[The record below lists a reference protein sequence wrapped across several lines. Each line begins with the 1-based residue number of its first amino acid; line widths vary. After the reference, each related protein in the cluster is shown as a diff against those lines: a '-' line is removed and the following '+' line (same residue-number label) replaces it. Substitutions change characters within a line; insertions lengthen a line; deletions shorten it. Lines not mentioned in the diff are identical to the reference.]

1 MDPRVSFPRADDG
14 PNLVDHQLIQIV
26 IDETTNGGEFEFA
39 DIILT
44 TDIIL
49 KGYSLY
55 SDLGSTAGGIPLDDL
70 FLVPDP
76 NLPTP
81 DDLLYANTRGHL
93 YVQIEWLKC
102 ISVESKTERNNM
114 IAIPWDYT
122 KGLSYITQN
131 LAMDLRFTL
140 PSATSMRKRFKA
152 TVLYQDTANSTA
164 AVKVYKPM
172 PLRTVAPDKFKL
184 FLYFE
189 AKHDH
194 IFR

>member
-76 NLPTP
+76 NLPTH
-81 DDLLYANTRGHL
+81 R
-93 YVQIEWLKC
+93 
-102 ISVESKTERNNM
+102 
-114 IAIPWDYT
+114 
-122 KGLSYITQN
+122 
-131 LAMDLRFTL
+131 
-140 PSATSMRKRFKA
+140 
-152 TVLYQDTANSTA
+152 
-164 AVKVYKPM
+164 
-172 PLRTVAPDKFKL
+172 
-184 FLYFE
+184 
-189 AKHDH
+189 
-194 IFR
+194 